1 MKKYVLAYPLLDHD
15 QGEPLTLQTK
25 EENGMQDRLLTISK
39 KNWQSVTVFYDIQA
53 AIDAGWVKEVEE
65 KITLYRDI
73 TKNYHFVA
81 KQNDTQFTE
90 QECTLM
96 EKALNGE
103 LLDIDLAVFTDWV
116 FDAEPGNMT
125 HSELLEAFN
134 DRHRR

>member
-1 MKKYVLAYPLLDHD
+1 MKKYILAKDLPDHPAGTEL
-15 QGEPLTLQTK
+15 QNSNNTWYTPKTL
-25 EENGMQDRLLTISK
+25 E
-39 KNWQSVTVFYDIQA
+39 SVSTVFNESDLQR
-53 AIDAGWVKEVEE
+53 AIETGWVKEVEDRVFLFSNPRTVW
-65 KITLYRDI
+65 KRDG
-73 TKNYHFVA
+73 V
-81 KQNDTQFTE
+81 QFTPE
-90 QECTLM
+90 EITLM